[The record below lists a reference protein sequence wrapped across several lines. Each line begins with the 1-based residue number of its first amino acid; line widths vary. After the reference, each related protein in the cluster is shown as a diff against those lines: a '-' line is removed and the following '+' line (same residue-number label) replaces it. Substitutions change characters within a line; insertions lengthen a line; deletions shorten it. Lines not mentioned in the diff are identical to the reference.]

1 MDPKDLLAQILAA
14 QSGAQINPAAMAAT
28 QQGVSRTDLAALLNP
43 ALMTSLGL
51 NDPYRIAAGLDPAF
65 EQARERAI
73 RQYEQ
78 EQQRIVAG
86 VVRPPEL
93 DLNNVLPKYFSPN
106 YQDFATD
113 IANLFALIDEGYDAS
128 SAQIALDNLVS
139 SKPELEQYG
148 QQLRTD
154 LERYQKEREVVAE
167 ADRKYQ
173 RDLLAAQQQ
182 IDVMQQ
188 PELPEYDQFR
198 RTYYEEQGVP
208 GLANLP
214 DPREQYRL
222 GDTEVRALLG
232 QLGGT
237 REEQRLAQLRQRESA
252 AEAQSMT
259 VNPVELQGYARRL
272 KAGVPT
278 ADYAA
283 EQQKQIKDIG
293 LIGYLTGNPERPLR
307 QAAEAAA
314 RSRETVARR
323 LQQNL
328 LAQGRTPYEDAM
340 RGLLGYAVTEAAPAA
355 RRGSTPPALNPRIT
369 I

>member
-1 MDPKDLLAQILAA
+1 MDPNDLLAQILAA
-14 QSGAQINPAAMAAT
+14 QSGAQINPAAMSAT
-28 QQGVSRTDLAALLNP
+28 QQGVSRTDLSALLNP
-43 ALMTSLGL
+43 SLMAGLGL

-93 DLNNVLPKYFSPN
+93 DLNNVLPKYFGPK
-106 YQDFATD
+106 YQNVAVD
-113 IANLFALIDEGYDAS
+113 IADLFALIDEGYDAS
-128 SAQIALDNLVS
+128 SVNIALDNLIGI
-139 SKPELEQYG
+139 KPEVEEFD

-154 LERYQKEREVVAE
+154 FLRYQKERETVEEANRRYQTDVA
-167 ADRKYQ
+167 
-173 RDLLAAQQQ
+173 AAQQKLD
-182 IDVMQQ
+182 IIPQ
-188 PELPEYDQFR
+188 PEMPEYDQFR
-198 RTYYEEQGVP
+198 RSYYDEQGVA

-214 DPREQYRL
+214 DPRQTYQF

-237 REEQRLAQLRQRESA
+237 REEQRLGELRQRQSQS
-252 AEAQSMT
+252 EARSMG
-259 VNPVELQGYARRL
+259 VNPAELQDYARRL

-278 ADYAA
+278 ADYAG

-293 LIGYLTGNPERPLR
+293 LIGYLTGDPERPLK

-314 RSRETVARR
+314 RSREMVSRR

-340 RGLLGYAVTEAAPAA
+340 RGLLGYAVTEASPAA
-355 RRGSTPPALNPRIT
+355 RRSSTPPALNPRIN